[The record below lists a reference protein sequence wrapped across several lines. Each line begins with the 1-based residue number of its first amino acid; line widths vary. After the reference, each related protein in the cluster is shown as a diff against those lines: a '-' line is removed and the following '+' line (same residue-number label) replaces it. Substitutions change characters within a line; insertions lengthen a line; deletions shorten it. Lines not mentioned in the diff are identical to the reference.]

1 MAGVYW
7 KLHHPHADRKHYRRS
22 ISCCGVKLCPGSLR
36 DSGRWVAME
45 RNCCSTCRHLV
56 RRLPVSGLERGP
68 ACHPERELWICAAV
82 SPDPKL
88 ALRMTCFISKCLGM
102 LAKEGSVCYIH
113 IF

>member
-22 ISCCGVKLCPGSLR
+22 ISRGGIKLCPGSLR
-36 DSGRWVAME
+36 ESGRWVTME

-68 ACHPERELWICAAV
+68 ACHPE
-82 SPDPKL
+82 S
-88 ALRMTCFISKCLGM
+88 S
-102 LAKEGSVCYIH
+102 EGSVRPSRQTLRCSQDYTH
-113 IF
+113 DLQMSPPLGCPLLLPSFSP